1 MSQKKHYQWNRRLF
15 CISGCILLTFIAV
28 IGLLGEESYAA
39 DQTGIVVECNEVPSV
54 MAPGTILI
62 FDTTSTATMI
72 QGGLPAADTP
82 PAVEPVQEQTIPNS
96 ICFWEPPPKIYPGM
110 KVVYNEYSGLID
122 NILYPDSNEPSG
134 YSIHNFPEEELARQA
149 QIIQEMQEG
158 ILHGPVKPEPNITW
172 KWGASNNVLTYYSQD
187 DLFYGTGRATYFND
201 RVGNR
206 DNQLGPYDLA
216 TKQLYDSSKR
226 GDKVVTVRNMTS
238 GATYTYHQ
246 ADVGN
251 MKDAIIDIWGLDN
264 IHELAESNTAT
275 SAYNVS
281 YSHFR
286 FSDQDMTAWTGKSL
300 Q

>member
-72 QGGLPAADTP
+72 QGGFPAADTP

-110 KVVYNEYSGLID
+110 KVVYNEYSGQID

-172 KWGASNNVLTYYSQD
+172 KWGEHDNQLTWD
-187 DLFYGTGRATYFND
+187 TDAWTFEGAGRATCFQD
-201 RVGNR
+201 ERGSR
-206 DNQLGPYDLA
+206 DNPLGPYDLA
-216 TKQLYDSSKR
+216 TKQAYSSSKM
-226 GDKVVTVRNMTS
+226 GDKVVTVRNMDT
-238 GATYTYHQ
+238 GDVYIYHQ
-246 ADVGN
+246 ADVRGLP
-251 MKDAIIDIWGLDN
+251 DSVIDIWGLEN
-264 IHELAESNTAT
+264 MQELAGDHAAT
-275 SAYNVS
+275 FAEKVS
-281 YSHFR
+281 YTHS
-286 FSDQDMTAWTGKSL
+286 
-300 Q
+300 